1 MDLESARLWTDIGQW
16 VFNGLVAVYLWITR
30 RHKATIGQIEAACD
44 KLEAQE
50 REIIR
55 LKASLPSQNQ
65 FDRLSKQ
72 IEHLSTEMSEMKG
85 RLGGINRAVDLMN
98 EFLINRERN

>member
-30 RHKATIGQIEAACD
+30 RHKATIGQIQRACSQI
-44 KLEAQE
+44 EEQE

-55 LKASLPSQNQ
+55 IKATLPSQGQ
-65 FDRLSKQ
+65 FERLSAQ
-72 IEHLSTEMSEMKG
+72 MEHLSAEMNEMKG

-98 EFLINRERN
+98 EYLIKRER